1 MGEQQ
6 FEEAR
11 LCRFSTSLCMSRE
24 MLVKRQ
30 IRFLLMA

>member
-11 LCRFSTSLCMSRE
+11 LCCFPCRFSSRE